1 MVLAI
6 AFGALALLGILLV
19 PSLGV
24 TLTAWASFLAAVALL
39 LGVVNLLSVHFRRL
53 GGGNA
58 YSAVLIIG
66 MGLVFVLAIT
76 DWLDVTDGGVSA
88 IFNYVQAP
96 LEAAMASMLV
106 FFLIFSGFRLLQK
119 QRNWW
124 SLLFIVTAIIL
135 LLSQTTLP
143 SFLSDIF
150 TWVGDVISKLFVN
163 AGMRGLL
170 IGVSLGVIVI
180 SLRILTGSERPYDK

>member
-6 AFGALALLGILLV
+6 GFGALALLGILLI

-39 LGVVNLLSVHFRRL
+39 LGVVNLLSVHIRRL
-53 GGGNA
+53 GSGNA
-58 YSAVLIIG
+58 YSGVLIIG

-76 DWLDVTDGGVSA
+76 DWLEVTDGGVSA

-106 FFLIFSGFRLLQK
+106 FFLIFSGFRLLQR

-135 LLSQTTLP
+135 LLAQTTLP

-150 TWVGDVISKLFVN
+150 TWIGDVISKLFVN

-170 IGVSLGVIVI
+170 IGVSLGIIVI